1 MGVESLVEPPEQEG
15 VTALW
20 EPGLCPTCAEVSL
33 IVQQKAQHL
42 DFLFAVEVLS
52 KDFCHKDCV

>member
-1 MGVESLVEPPEQEG
+1 MGVESLVEPLEQEG

-20 EPGLCPTCAEVSL
+20 EPGHCPTCAGVSL